1 MRITTFAILAAL
13 SCSPSFAT
21 IIQFSGTVDYHSNL
35 EVFPEDFFPDTFM
48 GYVDYDATAT
58 SDKAAVQNIFLFLGD
73 SYFIRTPLQ
82 TQSQA
87 VTKVGPHSLTYLD
100 PSAGGEHLAGHPGAY
115 INQIDLAFYWPDQS
129 SSFDRQSIDFSKVI
143 GGYFHLA
150 LADGTQGLG
159 VWGTITSVSAVPEP
173 PTFLLFGVGIVGAA
187 VLRRRTANS

>member
-35 EVFPEDFFPDTFM
+35 EVFPEDFFPETFM

-58 SDKAAVQNIFLFLGD
+58 SDKAAVQNIFLFLWN

-100 PSAGGEHLAGHPGAY
+100 PSAGGAAPAAPPRPFLHQKPPR
-115 INQIDLAFYWPDQS
+115 FS
-129 SSFDRQSIDFSKVI
+129 S
-143 GGYFHLA
+143 
-150 LADGTQGLG
+150 
-159 VWGTITSVSAVPEP
+159 
-173 PTFLLFGVGIVGAA
+173 
-187 VLRRRTANS
+187 